1 MANFKHDCDKCI
13 LLSSTEYKFDDNEDL
28 YLCPNSSIDKKGS
41 IVVRYSDEGSDY
53 ESFPVKMI
61 EENSGHLIQL
71 PVSLRIG
78 YEIAKQKELI

>member
-1 MANFKHDCDKCI
+1 MANFKHDCDKCVLI
-13 LLSSTEYKFDDNEDL
+13 KSTEYKDENEDT
-28 YLCPNSSIDKKGS
+28 YLCPNSSLGKRGS
-41 IVVRYSDEGSDY
+41 IVVRYSNEASDY
-53 ESFPVKMI
+53 ASFSVKII